1 MAVNKDFV
9 VKQGLEVKENLLV
22 AEGSTSRIGIGT
34 TAPLYTTHV
43 IGGIG
48 ATDLYVS
55 GVSTFSGA
63 IDANGAIDVD
73 GHTEL
78 DDVNV
83 SGASTF
89 TGIGTFIS
97 DLYVGGNL
105 NVTGDLTYDEVSG
118 RNLDI
123 SGIATIAT
131 LGVSAATTSKDLL
144 VTGVSTF
151 SGIGTFASDV
161 YIDGNLNV
169 VGDIAYDEVSGRNL
183 DISGIATIATLGV
196 SAATTSKDLLV
207 TGVSTFTGAIDAN
220 GALDVD

>member
-1 MAVNKDFV
+1 MAVNKNFV

-22 AEGSTSRIGIGT
+22 AEGTTSKVGIGT

-89 TGIGTFIS
+89 TGIG
-97 DLYVGGNL
+97 YVAGGNG
-105 NVTGDLTYDEVSG
+105 NGGNGASGGDGGYYGNTGGGGGSGYQDGSVTVIDTMQGGSTGD
-118 RNLDI
+118 
-123 SGIATIAT
+123 A
-131 LGVSAATTSKDLL
+131 K
-144 VTGVSTF
+144 
-151 SGIGTFASDV
+151 
-161 YIDGNLNV
+161 V
-169 VGDIAYDEVSGRNL
+169 VLRVI
-183 DISGIATIATLGV
+183 T
-196 SAATTSKDLLV
+196 
-207 TGVSTFTGAIDAN
+207 
-220 GALDVD
+220 

>member
-1 MAVNKDFV
+1 MAVNKNFV

-22 AEGSTSRIGIGT
+22 AEGSTSRVGIGT
-34 TAPLYTTHV
+34 TVPLYTAHV

-105 NVTGDLTYDEVSG
+105 NVTGDIVYDEVTG
-118 RNLDI
+118 RNLNI
-123 SGIATIAT
+123 TGVGTIAT
-131 LGVSAATTSKDLL
+131 LGVTGITTVGILTSYNSISVGSTNLL
-144 VTGVSTF
+144 TE
-151 SGIGTFASDV
+151 IGTKASIGMV
-161 YIDGNLNV
+161 L
-169 VGDIAYDEVSGRNL
+169 A
-183 DISGIATIATLGV
+183 LG
-196 SAATTSKDLLV
+196 
-207 TGVSTFTGAIDAN
+207 
-220 GALDVD
+220 